1 MFADLEGFIFYVTEL
16 AAGRDFYLR
25 VLQLPILKE
34 TESRIEFHIPRSRLT
49 LIRDADGSEPNCDNV
64 DKCTADNPKRCA
76 LALLVEDI
84 DTSVFHL
91 HRCGVKF
98 LTPIEERG
106 GLWMCEIADPYGN
119 RIAIAQLNEIR
130 I

>member
-16 AAGRDFYLR
+16 EAGLDFYSR
-25 VLQLPILKE
+25 VLQLPILNE
-34 TESRIEFHIPRSRLT
+34 TSSRVVFHIPRSRLT
-49 LIRDADGSEPNCDNV
+49 LIKDVDGSEPNRYNV
-64 DKCTADNPKRCA
+64 DKFTVAAPKRCA
-76 LALLVEDI
+76 LVLLVEDV
-84 DTSVFHL
+84 DTSAFYL
-91 HRCGVKF
+91 HKCGVQF